1 MNPNEAIGLLKKA
14 MLCAETL
21 GELYALMEDYS
32 YQEFMQIYHQLLPQQ
47 QAKINAICDRD
58 NHSQLLA
65 VHSAQ
70 VYPGSR
76 GVGPELSREYGGAG
90 EQN

>member
-1 MNPNEAIGLLKKA
+1 MNPNEAIGLLKKG

-58 NHSQLLA
+58 NHRQLVA
-65 VHSAQ
+65 IHSAQ
-70 VYPGSR
+70 VYPGS
-76 GVGPELSREYGGAG
+76 GGAGPEL
-90 EQN
+90 